1 LRVVKSTAI
10 PHSLGWYYA
19 AFTAYMGFI
28 PYRHEGKLMA
38 LAGLGHERAAENPWP
53 DRLDEILSVSA
64 GDYQVDPTYTRF
76 GAHSHAERFTDKLID
91 FVTGFDPKLK
101 PLGFRDGRASER
113 LLDPDYVDLA
123 WGVQRQLERAAAEV
137 VKGSANQTASRNLC
151 IAGGVGMNCKM
162 NGSLLEGSGIERVY
176 GFPACHDAGA
186 SIGAAMYVASQ
197 GGDKIKR
204 ELKTAQLGP
213 AFSNDEVREVL
224 KFSKVSFSACDDIAE
239 RSAKLLSEGKLMGWF
254 QGRMEMGPRALGGR
268 SILADPNVSGVSD
281 KLNNE
286 VKGRETWRP
295 FCPSILD
302 DKAAD
307 HFVGSE
313 DAAFMTVALGVKEG
327 AREGMKETMHVDGTA
342 RPQVVHEAASPI
354 YHRLLT
360 QFEGQTGRPFLLN
373 TSFNV
378 SGEPIVC
385 SPAEALRSF
394 YACGLDAL
402 AIGDFLV
409 EKK

>member
-1 LRVVKSTAI
+1 
-10 PHSLGWYYA
+10 
-19 AFTAYMGFI
+19 
-28 PYRHEGKLMA
+28 
-38 LAGLGHERAAENPWP
+38 
-53 DRLDEILSVSA
+53 
-64 GDYQVDPTYTRF
+64 
-76 GAHSHAERFTDKLID
+76 
-91 FVTGFDPKLK
+91 
-101 PLGFRDGRASER
+101 
-113 LLDPDYVDLA
+113 
-123 WGVQRQLERAAAEV
+123 
-137 VKGSANQTASRNLC
+137 
-151 IAGGVGMNCKM
+151 MNCKM
-162 NGSLLEGSGIERVY
+162 NGSLLEGTGIERVY

-213 AFSNDEVREVL
+213 EFSNDEVREVL

-239 RSAKLLSEGKLMGWF
+239 RSAKLLSEGKLVGWF

-268 SILADPNVSGVSD
+268 SILADPSVSGVSD
-281 KLNNE
+281 RLNEE
-286 VKGRETWRP
+286 VKARETWRP
-295 FCPSILD
+295 FCPSILA
-302 DKAAD
+302 DKAGD
-307 HFVGSE
+307 HFVSPE
-313 DAAFMTVALGVKEG
+313 DAAFMTVALRVKEG
-327 AREGMKETMHVDGTA
+327 AREGMKEAMHVDGTA

-385 SPAEALRSF
+385 NPTEALRSF